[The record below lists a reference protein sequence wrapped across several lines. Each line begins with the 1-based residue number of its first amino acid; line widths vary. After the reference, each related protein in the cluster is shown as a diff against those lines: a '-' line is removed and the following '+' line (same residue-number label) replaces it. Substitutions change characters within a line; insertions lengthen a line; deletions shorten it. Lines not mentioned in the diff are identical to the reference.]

1 MSNKWHGGKG
11 DKPRKTN
18 NQKQY
23 ADNWDRIFGNKQ
35 KEPEINTPENKPMP
49 DHDNVHYVEDD
60 DDDSLINIVYSNK
73 DED

>member
-1 MSNKWHGGKG
+1 
-11 DKPRKTN
+11 PPKT
-18 NQKQY
+18 
-23 ADNWDRIFGNKQ
+23 
-35 KEPEINTPENKPMP
+35 KPMP